1 MLTKRKV
8 KFPFELDA
16 LELLTDELQ
25 AKLQPVTRKLRDFE
39 GERLE
44 RRRARRKLKA
54 ASASASTSAAAAGG
68 SSSTP
73 APTDGATTSA
83 EPDAMAVDEPR
94 PGDIED
100 EETARARE
108 KATLDALVD
117 PEIKADTGAAVHGL
131 FELSGKTW
139 LRAHLL
145 NRYLTLF

>member
-1 MLTKRKV
+1 MFLQRKV

-25 AKLQPVTRKLRDFE
+25 AKLRPVTRKLSAIE

-54 ASASASTSAAAAGG
+54 ASTSTSAAATTGV

-73 APTDGATTSA
+73 APTDGAATSA

-100 EETARARE
+100 EATARARE

-117 PEIKADTGAAVHGL
+117 PEVKADTGAAVHGL
-131 FELSGKTW
+131 FELSGKG
-139 LRAHLL
+139 
-145 NRYLTLF
+145 

>member
-1 MLTKRKV
+1 MITKRKV

-25 AKLQPVTRKLRDFE
+25 AKLQPVTRKLREIE

-54 ASASASTSAAAAGG
+54 ASTSASTSAAAGA

-73 APTDGATTSA
+73 APSDGATTSA

-100 EETARARE
+100 EATARVRE

-131 FELSGKTW
+131 FELSGKAW
-139 LRAHLL
+139 LQGHLF
-145 NRYLTLF
+145 NC